1 MATRAKPKTPD
12 LYKDFATAVEL
23 LAKGQYKKAQSAL
36 QKLRKAAADDSRLTA
51 RIDSYLKI
59 CGRALLPKADPAM
72 DGETAY
78 DRGVFAHNRGDYE
91 TARSCYKTALKKVDD
106 KDSAEILVAL
116 AATEALAGEKTAPL
130 TYLKKALQI
139 NGDVR
144 YLALGDPDFE
154 RLRQTDAFQR
164 LVDPPE

>member
-1 MATRAKPKTPD
+1 MATRAKPKTRDP
-12 LYKDFATAVEL
+12 YQDFGTTVEL
-23 LAKGQYKKAQSAL
+23 VAKGQYKKAQSAFE
-36 QKLRKAAADDSRLTA
+36 KLRKATADDSRLTA

-59 CGRALLPKADPAM
+59 CDRALLPKAGPAV
-72 DGETAY
+72 DGEAAY
-78 DRGVFAHNRGDYE
+78 DRGVFAHNQGDYE

-116 AATEALAGEKTAPL
+116 AATEARAGEKTAPL

-139 NGDVR
+139 DVNVR

-154 RLRQTDAFQR
+154 RLRQTDAFRR
-164 LVDPPE
+164 LVAPPE